1 MRKNYSEA
9 DYAKESRFLDEV
21 RKTGP
26 SVMNVNDTSYST
38 NAARARLLQ
47 RRGMAGLYGSG
58 RSFITFKA
66 LLEGGEKSQSRIAQA
81 FVKTVNQSGKNTA
94 DYVAANDQPF
104 EPDPEPQ
111 AYAADSVERIVEESE
126 AKSGDAS
133 GQYNDKAY
141 VDQQFSELS
150 TLVWQRQSIEK
161 ELDEARE
168 NPLMYGLNEVG
179 RKAAGV
185 EEKIRAIVDA
195 APEQIQEEFRKRL
208 MNNDAWEDYC
218 VPQV

>member
-9 DYAKESRFLDEV
+9 DYIKESRFLDEV

-26 SVMNVNDTSYST
+26 SVMNVNDTSYRT
-38 NAARARLLQ
+38 NAVRAKLLQ

-94 DYVAANDQPF
+94 EYIAANDQPF
-104 EPDPEPQ
+104 EPDAEPGTG
-111 AYAADSVERIVEESE
+111 DSVEDIVEESE
-126 AKSGDAS
+126 AEAGEAS

-141 VDQQFSELS
+141 VDQQFRELS
-150 TLVWQRQSIEK
+150 SLVWQRQSIEK

-168 NPLMYGLNEVG
+168 NPLVYDLHEAG

-208 MNNDAWEDYC
+208 MNKTAWEDYC